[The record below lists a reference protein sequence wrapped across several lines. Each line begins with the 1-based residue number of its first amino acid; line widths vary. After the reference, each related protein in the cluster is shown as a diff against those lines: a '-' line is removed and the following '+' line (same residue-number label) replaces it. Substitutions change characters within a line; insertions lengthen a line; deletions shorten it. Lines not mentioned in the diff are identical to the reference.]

1 MIMPDILLT
10 RIDNRLVHGQVG
22 VAWTSSLSGCNLIVV
37 ADDIAAA
44 DPVQQSLMSATAKS
58 AGCGIRFFTLEKT
71 IAVIHKASASQ
82 HIFLIVRDPQSAR
95 KLVEGGVPIDK
106 LCIGNMLVAP
116 GKVVTGDAHV
126 YMDDQDKEDLRAIRA
141 KGAEVYIQI
150 APGDRKL
157 DFDK

>member
-1 MIMPDILLT
+1 MPDIMLT

-22 VAWTSSLSGCNLIVV
+22 VAWTSSLGGCNLILV

-44 DPVQQSLMSATAKS
+44 DPVQQSLMSATAKN

-82 HIFLIVRDPQSAR
+82 HIFLIVRDPQNAR
-95 KLVEGGVPIDK
+95 KLVEGGVPINR
-106 LCIGNMLVAP
+106 LCIGNMHVGP
-116 GKVVTGDAHV
+116 GKEVTGDVHV
-126 YMDDQDKEDLRAIRA
+126 YMDEQDKEDLRAIRA
-141 KGAEVYIQI
+141 KGVDVYIQI

>member
-1 MIMPDILLT
+1 MPDILLT

-37 ADDIAAA
+37 ADDLAAA

-95 KLVEGGVPIDK
+95 KLVEG
-106 LCIGNMLVAP
+106 
-116 GKVVTGDAHV
+116 KVVTGDAHV

>member
-1 MIMPDILLT
+1 MPDIMLT

-22 VAWTSSLSGCNLIVV
+22 VAWTSSLGGCNLIVV

-44 DPVQQSLMSATAKS
+44 DPVQQSLMSATAKN

-82 HIFLIVRDPQSAR
+82 HIFLIVRDPQNAR
-95 KLVEGGVPIDK
+95 KLVEGGVPINR
-106 LCIGNMLVAP
+106 LCIGNMHVGP
-116 GKVVTGDAHV
+116 GKEVTGDVHV
-126 YMDDQDKEDLRAIRA
+126 YMDEQDKEDLRAIRA
-141 KGAEVYIQI
+141 KGVDVYIQI

>member
-1 MIMPDILLT
+1 MPDIMLT

-22 VAWTSSLSGCNLIVV
+22 VAWTSSLGGCNLIVV
-37 ADDIAAA
+37 ADDVAAA
-44 DPVQQSLMSATAKS
+44 DPVQQSLMNATAKN

-82 HIFLIVRDPQSAR
+82 HIFLIVRNPQNAR

-106 LCIGNMLVAP
+106 LCIGNMHVGP
-116 GKVVTGDAHV
+116 GKEVTGDVHV
-126 YMDDQDKEDLRAIRA
+126 YMDAQDKEDLRAIRA
-141 KGAEVYIQI
+141 KGVDVYIQI

>member
-1 MIMPDILLT
+1 MPDILLT

-22 VAWTSSLSGCNLIVV
+22 VAWTGSLSGCNLIVV
-37 ADDIAAA
+37 ADDLAAA

-82 HIFLIVRDPQSAR
+82 HIFLIVRDPQAAR

-106 LCIGNMLVAP
+106 LCIGNMHVGP
-116 GKVVTGDAHV
+116 GKKVTGEAHV
-126 YMDDQDKEDLRAIRA
+126 YMDEQDKEDLRAIRA
-141 KGAEVYIQI
+141 KGVDVYIQI
-150 APGDRKL
+150 APGDRKY

>member
-1 MIMPDILLT
+1 MPDIMLT

-22 VAWTSSLSGCNLIVV
+22 VAWTSSLGGCNLIVV
-37 ADDIAAA
+37 ADDIAAK
-44 DPVQQSLMSATAKS
+44 DPVQQSLMSATAKN

-71 IAVIHKASASQ
+71 IAVIHKASPNQ

-95 KLVEGGVPIDK
+95 KLVEGGVPMDK
-106 LCIGNMLVAP
+106 LCIGNMHVGP
-116 GKVVTGDAHV
+116 GKEVVGDVHV
-126 YMDDQDKEDLRAIRA
+126 YMDQQDKEDLRAIRA
-141 KGAEVYIQI
+141 KGVDVYIQI